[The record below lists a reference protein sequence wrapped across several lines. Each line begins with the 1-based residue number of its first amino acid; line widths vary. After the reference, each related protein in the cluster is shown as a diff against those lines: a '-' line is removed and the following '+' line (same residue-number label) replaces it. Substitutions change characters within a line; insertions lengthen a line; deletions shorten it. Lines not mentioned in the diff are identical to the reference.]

1 MTVDCS
7 LKCSPRMKPSAQLRP
22 APTSNCL
29 DSGLVVVVCITA
41 SMIAIDIYCLIFV
54 KYEWCHVLFRSNMV
68 GIETLDWLQSCL

>member
-7 LKCSPRMKPSAQLRP
+7 LKCTRRMKPADQPRP
-22 APTSNCL
+22 AQPSSCL

-41 SMIAIDIYCLIFV
+41 SMIAIAIYCLIFV
-54 KYEWCHVLFRSNMV
+54 KYEWCHVLFRNNMV